1 MKKAISLILAL
12 SMSAIM
18 LVGCGSSGGGSADE
32 KSSSSVE
39 DKSATKVDASNI
51 KVGVIYVGD
60 ENEGY
65 TEAHMTGIKEMKK
78 ELGLKDSQI
87 IEKTG
92 IPEDDKCYDAAAD
105 LAEQGCN
112 IIFANSFGHE
122 DYMIQA
128 AEEYPDV
135 QFCHATGFKAATS
148 KLSNMHN
155 YFTAVYESRYVS
167 GVVAGLKLNEMIESG
182 K

>member
-18 LVGCGSSGGGSADE
+18 LVGCGSSGGGRNDE

-92 IPEDDKCYDAAAD
+92 IPEDDKC
-105 LAEQGCN
+105 
-112 IIFANSFGHE
+112 
-122 DYMIQA
+122 
-128 AEEYPDV
+128 
-135 QFCHATGFKAATS
+135 
-148 KLSNMHN
+148 
-155 YFTAVYESRYVS
+155 
-167 GVVAGLKLNEMIESG
+167 
-182 K
+182 